1 MDSTGS
7 AGYLALRVYTRAQH
21 KILKIALAPED
32 QRIVVKDN
40 MTLETSESIAEAQM
54 QESGVEVERG
64 LRDTERGTGWMEVV
78 SIWSSSEAEE
88 EVGMHC
94 LTQSFFFFFFL
105 FCQGPD
111 RRKTQIKEIA
121 CLQSAALSKDR
132 FASGKPGSVK
142 PEVGRL

>member
-7 AGYLALRVYTRAQH
+7 AGYLALGAHTRAQH

-40 MTLETSESIAEAQM
+40 MKLETNESIAEVQM
-54 QESGVEVERG
+54 QESGVEVKRS
-64 LRDTERGTGWMEVV
+64 LRDTERGRGWMEVV

-94 LTQSFFFFFFL
+94 LTQSFFVFL
-105 FCQGPD
+105 F
-111 RRKTQIKEIA
+111 
-121 CLQSAALSKDR
+121 SFLSR
-132 FASGKPGSVK
+132 T
-142 PEVGRL
+142 